1 MSTISVKECS
11 DDTDVGIAPIIE
23 LLCAHAALV
32 QNTSDHMALTLS
44 DGASELEELSAS
56 LPRDAQLQF
65 QKSVSRML
73 VALQSQDILRQ
84 QVGVLMH
91 GLKALSTAEPPT
103 GTGQRGSDWISSQI
117 SGLRDAYVMREQY
130 VLHATLTGTP
140 APPLEVDMGPLLFD

>member
-1 MSTISVKECS
+1 MTTISVEKCK
-11 DDTDVGIAPIIE
+11 DDAAVGIAPLIE

-44 DGASELEELSAS
+44 DGISELEQLSAS
-56 LPRDAQLQF
+56 LTQDEQSQLQ
-65 QKSVSRML
+65 KPVSQML

-91 GLKALSTAEPPT
+91 GLKALTKAEPPT
-103 GTGQRGSDWISSQI
+103 GTGQEGSDWISSQI

-140 APPLEVDMGPLLFD
+140 PPPLEVDGGPLLFD